1 MINFIICC
9 SQGMSSSALMKKMQD
24 YVKNAELDVDVK
36 AVTTDRIMSGEV
48 PFDVLML
55 GPQIR
60 FEKNKLKAKFPEKA
74 IDVIPMQAYGR
85 LNGEEVV
92 KAGLKLLEENGK

>member
-24 YVKNAELDVDVK
+24 YVKTAELDVDVK

-55 GPQIR
+55 GPQSNR
-60 FEKNKLKAKFPEKA
+60 HHPDEC
-74 IDVIPMQAYGR
+74 VRQTGR
-85 LNGEEVV
+85 RRSC
-92 KAGLKLLEENGK
+92 